1 MILLQA
7 MTAEDYVADLI
18 GLGNQGGKIFSGL
31 DLELG
36 GEFHKQLYNEKITKF
51 AKEFLKKYKAK
62 PQKDGDFWYIDIT
75 PEMRQDFG
83 KGVPLAQVGLLAPA
97 YA

>member
-1 MILLQA
+1 M
-7 MTAEDYVADLI
+7 
-18 GLGNQGGKIFSGL
+18 
-31 DLELG
+31 
-36 GEFHKQLYNEKITKF
+36 
-51 AKEFLKKYKAK
+51 KKYKAK

-83 KGVPLAQVGLLAPA
+83 KGVPLAQVGLLQPT